1 VISLLFS
8 FRGRINRTKYWF
20 VTGVVTLGIFL
31 IVLSFALA
39 ELDGVGLAPGFLLI
53 VLLLISGLAAGV
65 KRLHDRDKSGWWLL
79 FYGAG
84 SGIFQAIGDA
94 LGGQGFALAWYLL
107 STLLWI
113 GMIID
118 LGILRGTPGP
128 NRYGADPLREEVVLN
143 PAVPIGGERV

>member
-79 FYGAG
+79 FYGPG

-94 LGGQGFALAWYLL
+94 LGGQGFARLVPAERTSLDRNDHRSRHPARNAW
-107 STLLWI
+107 
-113 GMIID
+113 
-118 LGILRGTPGP
+118 P
-128 NRYGADPLREEVVLN
+128 
-143 PAVPIGGERV
+143 